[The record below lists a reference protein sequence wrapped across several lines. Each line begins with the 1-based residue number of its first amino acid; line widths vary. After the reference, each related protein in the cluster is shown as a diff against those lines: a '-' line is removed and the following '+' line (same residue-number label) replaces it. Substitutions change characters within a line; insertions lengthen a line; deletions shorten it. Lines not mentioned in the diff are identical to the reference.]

1 MVQILVIDDDKNIRS
16 LLRDFLERDGYAV
29 MEAEN
34 GKIGLELLREN
45 GADLVI
51 TDLIMPEKEGI
62 ETIRELRKDFS
73 DVKIIAISGGGAIG
87 PETYLQMAKKMGA
100 HRVFEKPFNL
110 QEMSEAIR
118 ELLDGQG
125 LGHETTSNTRSG

>member
-1 MVQILVIDDDKNIRS
+1 MSKILVIDDDKNIRS
-16 LLRDFLERDGYAV
+16 LLRDFLERDGYEV

-34 GKIGLELLREN
+34 GKVGLKLFREN

-62 ETIRELRKDFS
+62 ETIRELRRDFS

-87 PETYLQMAKKMGA
+87 PETYLQMPGRWAPTGSLKS
-100 HRVFEKPFNL
+100 L
-110 QEMSEAIR
+110 SI
-118 ELLDGQG
+118 
-125 LGHETTSNTRSG
+125 

>member
-1 MVQILVIDDDKNIRS
+1 MSLILVIDDDEVIRS
-16 LLRDFLERDGYAV
+16 LLRDLLERYGYEV

-34 GKIGLELLREN
+34 GKIGLKLLREN

-62 ETIRELRKDFS
+62 ETIRELRRDFS

-87 PETYLQMAKKMGA
+87 AETYLQMAKSMGA
-100 HRVFEKPFNL
+100 HRVFGKPFQL
-110 QEMSEAIR
+110 QEMLEAIR
-118 ELLDGQG
+118 ELVDG
-125 LGHETTSNTRSG
+125 

>member
-1 MVQILVIDDDKNIRS
+1 MSQILVIDDDEVIRS
-16 LLRDFLERDGYAV
+16 LLRNLLERDGYDV

-34 GKIGLELLREN
+34 GKIGLKLLREN

-62 ETIRELRKDFS
+62 ETIRELRRDFS
-73 DVKIIAISGGGAIG
+73 DVKIIAISGGGTIG
-87 PETYLQMAKKMGA
+87 PETYLQMAKSMGA
-100 HRVFEKPFNL
+100 HRVFGKPFNL

-118 ELLDGQG
+118 ELIDG
-125 LGHETTSNTRSG
+125 

>member
-1 MVQILVIDDDKNIRS
+1 MIMVIDDDEHIRS
-16 LLRDFLERDGYAV
+16 LLRNFLERDGYEV

-34 GKIGLELLREN
+34 GKIGLNLLCEN

-62 ETIRELRKDFS
+62 ETIRELRRDFS

-87 PETYLQMAKKMGA
+87 PETYLQMAKRMGA
-100 HRVFEKPFNL
+100 HRTFEKPFKL
-110 QEMSEAIR
+110 KEMSEAIR
-118 ELLDGQG
+118 ELLDG
-125 LGHETTSNTRSG
+125 